1 MATAAIP
8 YIRFAGDTREA
19 LGFYRSVFG
28 GKVEVNTFGDF
39 NVPDVPPD
47 AVMHAALTTDEFAV
61 YAYDAMPGESL
72 GDAARIRIALVGDDL
87 ESLTKAF
94 NSIAEGGNV
103 SMPLTP
109 QQWGATYGEVVD
121 KYGISWMFNIG
132 PAS

>member
-19 LGFYRSVFG
+19 LAFYQSIFG
-28 GKVEVNTFGDF
+28 GKVEVTTFGDF
-39 NVPDVPPD
+39 NVPGLPAD

-61 YAYDAMPGESL
+61 YAYDAMPGENL

-87 ESLTKAF
+87 ESLTRCFEA
-94 NSIAEGGNV
+94 IGEGGNV

-109 QQWGATYGEVVD
+109 QAWGATYGEVVD
-121 KYGISWMFNIG
+121 TYGVSWMFNIT